1 MKCII
6 ELDFEKFKYSIFISY
21 FRYFSTLHNELLER
35 IPKSFLIMGAIFAI
49 LQIIGLI
56 LITEVKVEEDQP
68 KSESIGTDSVDLA
81 IESDKVDPKSYINSI
96 GVKYVN
102 KIEKTL
108 LN

>member
-1 MKCII
+1 MGG
-6 ELDFEKFKYSIFISY
+6 IF
-21 FRYFSTLHNELLER
+21 TV
-35 IPKSFLIMGAIFAI
+35 

-68 KSESIGTDSVDLA
+68 KPESIGTDSVDLA

-102 KIEKTL
+102 IIEKKTENEL
-108 LN
+108 YIIIL

>member
-1 MKCII
+1 
-6 ELDFEKFKYSIFISY
+6 
-21 FRYFSTLHNELLER
+21 
-35 IPKSFLIMGAIFAI
+35 MGAIFAI